1 MYTVLK
7 LLIHAI
13 LKDHL
18 EDLGMDGENDIK
30 IGLQIQDWKVWVE
43 FICFQI

>member
-1 MYTVLK
+1 MYTLLK
-7 LLIHAI
+7 LLTHVI

-30 IGLQIQDWKVWVE
+30 TGLQIQD
-43 FICFQI
+43 